1 MDGRSADSKGANP
14 NTPTTLSKPGPKPPA
29 TEETDREA
37 QAHTAIV
44 FLAPLEKY
52 FAALGPDSLAPL
64 SKLHCKNDHLKKNQG
79 APLLLWSSGRVLA
92 W

>member
-1 MDGRSADSKGANP
+1 LNKSYGVDNP
-14 NTPTTLSKPGPKPPA
+14 GSIFQHFCSPPHTNENNFA
-29 TEETDREA
+29 LWGTGTEDTDREA

-64 SKLHCKNDHLKKNQG
+64 SKLHCKNYHL
-79 APLLLWSSGRVLA
+79 
-92 W
+92 